1 MFCKISTP
9 CFYAFLCLPTR
20 IVYLFIDIQGEFCS
34 SSQYGVKL
42 YTYGWKMMD
51 QDILEI
57 EYVNVE
63 DFDAARK
70 AASLF

>member
-9 CFYAFLCLPTR
+9 CFYAFC
-20 IVYLFIDIQGEFCS
+20 EFCS